1 MTRFVSSMREGLQ
14 HCLSSFCAGVQRE
27 KASAKSPA
35 LVDTPKKQKA
45 ENDFSASF
53 GNYFFFNLSLK
64 TFSNFASLGWMTIW
78 QYG

>member
-14 HCLSSFCAGVQRE
+14 HCLSSFSAGVQRE
-27 KASAKSPA
+27 KASAKSLA

-64 TFSNFASLGWMTIW
+64 TFSNFASLGWMTI
-78 QYG
+78 